1 MQLVVNSV
9 LHLFRCLGES
19 RNVYSH
25 SARTSEIG
33 RQGPVS
39 FTKLLSN
46 VNSTVPCLD
55 PENCPS
61 EEVSR

>member
-19 RNVYSH
+19 RNVYSY

-39 FTKLLSN
+39 FTEL
-46 VNSTVPCLD
+46 NSSVPCLD
-55 PENCPS
+55 PDNCPS